1 MLCSLWVCM
10 CLHLRE
16 LPLVTQ
22 AQAVLS
28 HALCGAPVTGAG
40 CVCVSY
46 QLPLAATPRFSILT
60 E

>member
-1 MLCSLWVCM
+1 M
-10 CLHLRE
+10 CLIGKTQL
-16 LPLVTQ
+16 LCNTQ